1 MSDEVANADEPA
13 VAVEPSGD
21 GEAVTG
27 RRHTLSDL
35 YHERTRFQF
44 VGHARRWAL
53 ISGVMVV
60 VSLVSLGVRG
70 LNLGIDF
77 EGGVVW
83 QVPAGSAK
91 PDIDEV
97 RATLD
102 DLGIADAEVSILSP
116 TGASDEYQIRVQTE
130 LPEDPASEV
139 RRLVATAADVPR
151 SDVVFRG
158 QGRAGTWTVRV
169 DRDAGIDT
177 DALAAG
183 IDRLEGVNDPDVS
196 VNGRNLVVEVAA
208 LPESPVS
215 EVSAALADLAGSQ
228 TDDVSVDT
236 VGPTWGERVTRRA
249 LQALV
254 IFFVVI
260 ALYLTM
266 RFEWKMAI
274 AALIAVLHDI
284 VITTG
289 IYSVFQFRVSPA
301 TVTAFLTIL
310 GFSLYDTVVVYDK
323 VRENAESLL
332 AVGRETYGQM
342 VNRSL
347 NQVLMRSLS
356 TSIVAV
362 LPVISLLVVGA
373 WVQGADALADF
384 ALALFFGLLVGSYS
398 SIFVATPIV
407 AVWKEREPKYVAL
420 RDRLEEQAA
429 RAAQKRRTEDEAAER
444 ATAREDR
451 ARREPVVAS
460 ASTGPSRA
468 ATAPRGRRQRG
479 RKRR

>member
-1 MSDEVANADEPA
+1 MTDTQDLQ
-13 VAVEPSGD
+13 
-21 GEAVTG
+21 TG
-27 RRHTLSDL
+27 RRRHTLADL

-44 VGHARRWAL
+44 VAHARRWAVL
-53 ISGVMVV
+53 SGVMIL
-60 VSLVSLGVRG
+60 VSLVSLAVRG

-83 QVPAGSAK
+83 QVPAGSEK
-91 PDIDEV
+91 PDIDHV
-97 RATLD
+97 RSALD
-102 DLGIADAEVSILSP
+102 GLGIADAEVSILSP
-116 TGASDEYQIRVQTE
+116 TGASGDYQIRVQSE

-139 RRLVATAADVPR
+139 RRLVATAANVPR

-158 QGRAGTWTVRV
+158 QGESGTWTVRV
-169 DRDAGIDT
+169 DRDADIDT
-177 DALAAG
+177 DALARDV
-183 IDRLEGVNDPDVS
+183 DRLEGVDDPDVS
-196 VNGRNLVVEVAA
+196 VDGRNLVVQVPA
-208 LPESPVS
+208 LPASPVS
-215 EVSAALADLAGSQ
+215 EVSGALAEIAGAE
-228 TDDVSVDT
+228 TVDVSVDT

-260 ALYLTM
+260 ALYLTI

-284 VITTG
+284 VITAG
-289 IYSVFQFRVSPA
+289 IYSIFQFRVSPA

-310 GFSLYDTVVVYDK
+310 GFSLYDTVVVFDK

-332 AVGRETYGQM
+332 ASGRETYGQM

-356 TSIVAV
+356 TSVVAV
-362 LPVISLLVVGA
+362 LPVLSLLVVGA

-384 ALALFFGLLVGSYS
+384 ALALLFGLLVGSYS

-407 AVWKEREPKYVAL
+407 ALWKEREPKYVAL
-420 RDRLEEQAA
+420 RTRVEEQAA
-429 RAAQKRRTEDEAAER
+429 RSAAQRRRTETEGEP

-451 ARREPVVAS
+451 TRREPVAAS
-460 ASTGPSRA
+460 ASTGPART